1 MIQGCGWNKHN
12 ELEHTR
18 KARCLVCP
26 KFGSCD
32 VWWNDFV
39 RHLLEAHMIITPSKT
54 SYYYRENVRP
64 FFKLH
69 RCPTCFFRH
78 YTLAVV
84 ELHSKDCSK
93 GEPVTSQPPAATT
106 PDSAY
111 SSHMELDPPLAQK
124 PPTSVASS
132 RSPPAL
138 DGYKRGELY

>member
-1 MIQGCGWNKHN
+1 
-12 ELEHTR
+12 
-18 KARCLVCP
+18 
-26 KFGSCD
+26 
-32 VWWNDFV
+32 
-39 RHLLEAHMIITPSKT
+39 MIIKPGKT
-54 SYYYRENVRP
+54 AWYYRNNLQP
-64 FFKLH
+64 FSKLH

-78 YTLAVV
+78 YNIAVV
-84 ELHSKDCSK
+84 ELHSKDCGK
-93 GEPVTSQPPAATT
+93 GEPVTSQLPAATT